1 MSDLSNTI
9 SNIEESAKAL
19 RLIGPALESTII
31 RQRIAFT
38 SIIDL
43 VDGCELNGDS
53 GDALKRSVVDIL
65 AAVKAVAESGLQ
77 RGAVQ

>member
-1 MSDLSNTI
+1 MSDLSI
-9 SNIEESAKAL
+9 AIENLEYWARHL
-19 RLIGPALESTII
+19 RHQVLPLQSTIV

-53 GDALKRSVVDIL
+53 REALRKSVAEVL
-65 AAVKAVAESGLQ
+65 AAIKAVAENGMQ
-77 RGAVQ
+77 KGMTQ

>member
-1 MSDLSNTI
+1 MSELSNTI
-9 SNIEESAKAL
+9 SNIEESAQAL
-19 RLIGPALESTII
+19 RIIGPALESTVI

-53 GDALKRSVVDIL
+53 GEELRASVVNVLQAI
-65 AAVKAVAESGLQ
+65 KAVAENGMQ
-77 RGAVQ
+77 KGPAQ